1 MTSDKRLAFSC
12 GMRDGIPIATGY
24 FAVAFTLGI
33 AARNAGF
40 TPLQALFVSLTNNA
54 SAGEYA
60 GFTLISQNAGYL
72 ELALMML
79 VANAR
84 YLLMS
89 CALSENLIRNI
100 ISDYH
105 AVE

>member
-1 MTSDKRLAFSC
+1 MTENRKLAFSN

-24 FAVAFTLGI
+24 FAVSFTLGI
-33 AARNAGF
+33 AAKNAGF
-40 TPLQALFVSLTNNA
+40 TPLLAMIVSMTNNA

-72 ELALMML
+72 ELALMIL

-89 CALSENLIRNI
+89 CALSQKLD
-100 ISDYH
+100 SKTP
-105 AVE
+105 